1 MFYDFKIKLEIA
13 HVKLISKSLDI
24 LKSVSKGELLRIENL
39 FQENKKTYI
48 ENKID
53 LPEIFDIRMT
63 QLFHSLSN
71 LQEKY
76 FKNKTLNILQL
87 GDFGFLLVDTKQKFI
102 DTGIIM
108 KNKRLN
114 SINVNV
120 TENELNLIKTAL
132 TLYYNILLGNFAYVF
147 QIINIKINDEFEND
161 LKNAGFLATNL
172 VDKKTE
178 IKIEEKIVNRK
189 AKWAYDIANS
199 IDNFYKQDTI
209 KNVGTLPRIKITRN
223 AQI

>member
-24 LKSVSKGELLRIENL
+24 LKSVSKGELLRIESL

-63 QLFHSLSN
+63 QLSHCLSN
-71 LQEKY
+71 LQEKH
-76 FKNKTLNILQL
+76 FKNKTLNVLQL
-87 GDFGFLLVDTKQKFI
+87 GDFGFLLVNIKQKFI

-114 SINVNV
+114 SIEVNV
-120 TENELNLIKTAL
+120 TEQELKLIKTAV
-132 TLYYNILLGNFAYVF
+132 TLYYNILLGNFAFVS
-147 QIINIKINDEFEND
+147 QVINIKVDDSFTQD
-161 LKNAGFLATNL
+161 LFDASFLATNL
-172 VDKKTE
+172 IDFKL
-178 IKIEEKIVNRK
+178 IFKIEDKIINRK
-189 AKWAYDIANS
+189 AKWAYDIS
-199 IDNFYKQDTI
+199 TCIDNFHTGDII
-209 KNVGTLPRIKITRN
+209 KNVGTLPKIKITKN
-223 AQI
+223 V